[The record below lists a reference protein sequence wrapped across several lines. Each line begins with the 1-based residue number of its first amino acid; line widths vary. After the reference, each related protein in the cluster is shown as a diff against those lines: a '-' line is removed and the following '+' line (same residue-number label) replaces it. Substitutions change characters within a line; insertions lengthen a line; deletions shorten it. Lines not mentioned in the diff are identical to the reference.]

1 MRGWSVNSAGSQRS
15 HGKSL
20 NRQTRALGRR
30 RRLTRRVQIR
40 RIHLA
45 FEIRRIHLA
54 FTFPIGRVF
63 TCHTSRVAPTGTLAE
78 HELEC

>member
-1 MRGWSVNSAGSQRS
+1 MTAQGVSRAPRRSASVRGWSVNSAGSQRR

-20 NRQTRALGRR
+20 N
-30 RRLTRRVQIR
+30 
-40 RIHLA
+40 
-45 FEIRRIHLA
+45 
-54 FTFPIGRVF
+54 IGRAF